1 MDVTTSAEETG
12 VSRHMSDYPTQK
24 IPSGMCCMSDGLPCC
39 HWSLRGGQLGWVAD
53 KGWQNWPSHF
63 LAWVPASLRSLV
75 PSGWCLGSCAVLYL
89 ASQDSGWLQA
99 AHTSLFALL
108 HGVFPGV
115 SPTSLTGRLES
126 KMSCF
131 RDQKLRDGTKGPG
144 SAFQP

>member
-12 VSRHMSDYPTQK
+12 VSRHMSDYPTPK
-24 IPSGMCCMSDGLPCC
+24 IPSGMCCTSDGLPRC

-63 LAWVPASLRSLV
+63 LAWVPANLGSLV
-75 PSGWCLGSCAVLYL
+75 PGGWCPGSCVVLYL

-99 AHTSLFALL
+99 AHTGLSVLSARCLPAPPSQE
-108 HGVFPGV
+108 G
-115 SPTSLTGRLES
+115 LES

-144 SAFQP
+144 SAFLA